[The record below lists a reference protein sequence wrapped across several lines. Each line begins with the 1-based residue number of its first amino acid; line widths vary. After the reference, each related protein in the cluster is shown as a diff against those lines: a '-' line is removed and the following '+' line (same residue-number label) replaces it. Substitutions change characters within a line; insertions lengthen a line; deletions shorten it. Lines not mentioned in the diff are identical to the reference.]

1 MAGIRLK
8 KRENPAALGATGA
21 MGATSAEGGGGATSE
36 GLAQEAIRARSGLV
50 GLRYPW
56 WRLAIGI
63 AVLGLIAIFAATQG
77 SVHIPFRGVVEVLTS
92 RLPWVD
98 LPQDIPG
105 SWDTILW
112 QLRLPRIAQ
121 AAVVGASLA
130 MSGAA
135 YQGLFKNPLAD
146 PYLVGVASGAGLG
159 AVVVLLTGVPMYLAG
174 ISLLPVAAFA
184 GGTGAVAV
192 AYSIARNSQGAPT
205 TTLIL
210 AGVAIASLTA
220 AVTSLLILRSEPELR
235 PVLSWL
241 MGSFISSEWKE
252 SVIVLAYSVPGMAIL
267 LGFGRLLNVLQL
279 SEDHAA
285 MLGVP
290 VEKVKLLLIAAATL
304 ITAAA
309 VSFSGLIGFVGLVAP
324 HVVRLIWGPDYR
336 FLLPM
341 SAIVGATFLVLA
353 DLVARTIVS
362 PGELP
367 VGMVTAFCGA
377 PFFLYLL
384 RRRRLGVS

>member
-8 KRENPAALGATGA
+8 GRNAQVSPPAA
-21 MGATSAEGGGGATSE
+21 AEGLSPSR
-36 GLAQEAIRARSGLV
+36 LAAGLV

-56 WRLAIGI
+56 WRIALGL
-63 AVLGLIAIFAATQG
+63 AVLAVAAIFASSIG
-77 SVHIPFRGVVEVLTS
+77 SVHIPFGTVVEIVAA
-92 RLPWVD
+92 RLPWID
-98 LPQDIPG
+98 LPQDAPA
-105 SWDTILW
+105 SWNTILW
-112 QLRLPRIAQ
+112 QLRLPRVAQ
-121 AAVVGASLA
+121 AAVVGAALA

-174 ISLLPVAAFA
+174 SEHSA
-184 GGTGAVAV
+184 GGSVRRSGTGAVAV
-192 AYSIARNSQGAPT
+192 AYSIARNSGGTPT

-220 AVTSLLILRSEPELR
+220 AVSSLLILRSDPELR

-252 SVIVLAYSVPGMAIL
+252 SAIVLAYAVPGMAVL
-267 LGFGRLLNVLQL
+267 LGFGRMLNVLQL

-290 VEKVKLLLIAAATL
+290 VEKVKLLLIGAATMV
-304 ITAAA
+304 TAAA

-367 VGMVTAFCGA
+367 VGLVTAFCGA

-384 RRRRLGVS
+384 RRRRLGV

>member
-8 KRENPAALGATGA
+8 GRNRASPPPDGGRERALPVGRRVAG
-21 MGATSAEGGGGATSE
+21 
-36 GLAQEAIRARSGLV
+36 RLV

-56 WRLAIGI
+56 WRI
-63 AVLGLIAIFAATQG
+63 ALGLAALVLAAVFAATQG
-77 SVHIPFRGVVEVLTS
+77 SVHIPFMAVLELAAA
-92 RLPWVD
+92 RLPGVEAPPD
-98 LPQDIPG
+98 APAA
-105 SWDTILW
+105 WDVILW
-112 QLRLPRIAQ
+112 QLRLPRVAQ
-121 AAVVGASLA
+121 AAVVGAALA

-159 AVVVLLTGVPMYLAG
+159 AVLVLLTGIPMYLAG
-174 ISLLPVAAFA
+174 FSLLPIAAFA

-192 AYSIARNSQGAPT
+192 AYSIARNAQGAPT

-210 AGVAIASLTA
+210 AGVAVASLTG
-220 AVTSLLILRSEPELR
+220 AVTSLIILRSDPELR

-241 MGSFISSEWKE
+241 MGSFISSEWRE
-252 SVIVLAYSVPGMAIL
+252 SGIVLAYAVPGIAVL
-267 LGFGRLLNVLQL
+267 LGFGRVLNVLQL
-279 SEDHAA
+279 NEEHAA

-290 VEKVKLLLIAAATL
+290 VERVKLLLIGAATL

-324 HVVRLIWGPDYR
+324 HAVRLVWGPDYR

-353 DLVARTIVS
+353 DLVARTIVA

-384 RRRRLGVS
+384 RRRRLGV

>member
-1 MAGIRLK
+1 MADIRLK
-8 KRENPAALGATGA
+8 GKDAPASLPTEE
-21 MGATSAEGGGGATSE
+21 SAGP
-36 GLAQEAIRARSGLV
+36 AIRPSTGRVAAGLV

-56 WRLAIGI
+56 WRIALALV
-63 AVLGLIAIFAATQG
+63 AMAAAAIFAATQG
-77 SVHIPFRGVVEVLTS
+77 SVHIPFLAVVEIMAA
-92 RLPWVD
+92 RLPGIE
-98 LPQDIPG
+98 LPADIPAA
-105 SWDTILW
+105 WDTIVW
-112 QLRLPRIAQ
+112 QLRLPRVAQ
-121 AAVVGASLA
+121 AAVVGAALA

-159 AVVVLLTGVPMYLAG
+159 AVVVLLTGVPLYLAG
-174 ISLLPVAAFA
+174 VSLLPVAAFV
-184 GGTGAVAV
+184 GGAGAVAV
-192 AYSIARNSQGAPT
+192 AYSIARNSRGTPT

-210 AGVAIASLTA
+210 AGVAIASLTGA
-220 AVTSLLILRSEPELR
+220 ASSLLIMRSDPELR

-252 SVIVLAYSVPGMAIL
+252 SAIVLAYAVPGIAAL
-267 LGFGRLLNVLQL
+267 LGFGRVLNVLQL

-324 HVVRLIWGPDYR
+324 HAVRLVWGPDYR

-341 SAIVGATFLVLA
+341 SAIAGATFLVLA
-353 DLVARTIVS
+353 DLAARTIVS
-362 PGELP
+362 PSELP
-367 VGMVTAFCGA
+367 VGVVTAFCGA

-384 RRRRLGVS
+384 RRRRLGS

>member
-8 KRENPAALGATGA
+8 GRNALDSAIAKSEGERGA
-21 MGATSAEGGGGATSE
+21 MTATRVSG
-36 GLAQEAIRARSGLV
+36 GLV

-56 WRLAIGI
+56 WRIMLGL
-63 AVLGLIAIFAATQG
+63 AVLAVAAIFAASMG
-77 SVHIPFRGVVEVLTS
+77 SVYVPFGAAVQVVAAGLPGVELS
-92 RLPWVD
+92 P
-98 LPQDIPG
+98 DIPEA
-105 SWDTILW
+105 WDTILW
-112 QLRLPRIAQ
+112 KLRLPRVAQ
-121 AAVVGASLA
+121 AALVGAALA

-159 AVVVLLTGVPMYLAG
+159 AVVVLLTGIPMYLAG

-192 AYSIARNSQGAPT
+192 AYSIARNSGGTPT

-210 AGVAIASLTA
+210 AGVAIAALTG
-220 AVTSLLILRSEPELR
+220 AVSSLLILRSDPELR
-235 PVLSWL
+235 PVLAWL
-241 MGSFISSEWKE
+241 MGSLISSEWKE
-252 SVIVLAYSVPGMAIL
+252 SAIVLAYVAPGMAVL
-267 LGFGRLLNVLQL
+267 LGFGRMLNVLQL

-290 VEKVKLLLIAAATL
+290 VEKVKLLLIGAATL
-304 ITAAA
+304 VTAAA

-384 RRRRLGVS
+384 RRRRLGV